1 MTCKISAKINSG
13 DRTEVF
19 ISQILYLLSDIIAV
33 FFWED
38 Y

>member
-13 DRTEVF
+13 NRTEVLM
-19 ISQILYLLSDIIAV
+19 SQNLYLLSDIISV
-33 FFWED
+33 FFGED

>member
-1 MTCKISAKINSG
+1 MTCKIAAKINRG
-13 DRTEVF
+13 DRTEVLM
-19 ISQILYLLSDIIAV
+19 SRILYLLSDIIDV

>member
-13 DRTEVF
+13 DRTEVLV
-19 ISQILYLLSDIIAV
+19 SQILYLLSDITSV
-33 FFWED
+33 FFGED